1 MQSVFPTSLQN
12 VDPSLTQL
20 QISQRLARDL
30 QHFAFLWHVYLPLN
44 LSPQF
49 IYYHVHEIGKF
60 DYIIY
65 LNIEYITQFN
75 ILSYRF
81 VSCAWNIIQCE
92 YINDTRSCFS
102 DVLYYLF
109 LHRPHNY
116 WNVFELVYQQQ
127 FDSTETKSSLFQVA
141 MALDTSFILVVNIY
155 LCYQNTIKSFSHINW
170 AYIILF
176 WFHRWMYNESTCR
189 ERENY

>member
-30 QHFAFLWHVYLPLN
+30 QHFAFLWHFYLPLN

-49 IYYHVHEIGKF
+49 IYYHIHQIGKF

-81 VSCAWNIIQCE
+81 VSCAWNIVQCE
-92 YINDTRSCFS
+92 YIYIYIYIMGNSETKLEAAFRMFYIMYFFTSHTTIGMS
-102 DVLYYLF
+102 S
-109 LHRPHNY
+109 N
-116 WNVFELVYQQQ
+116 
-127 FDSTETKSSLFQVA
+127 ETKSSRF
-141 MALDTSFILVVNIY
+141 
-155 LCYQNTIKSFSHINW
+155 KKKW
-170 AYIILF
+170 P
-176 WFHRWMYNESTCR
+176 
-189 ERENY
+189 